1 MAEETKDENVVG
13 ALNTANNQGNNNDNK
28 PKTTVEA
35 PDLSAQFAALDKVAQ
50 LYSDAQNEFQIKSKA
65 QLDAERKRFKRNKI
79 VSALGDGIS
88 AIANMVG
95 TANYAP
101 NMYTGNKLS
110 DAAQARYD
118 RMVKDYDDRKANY
131 LKAAD
136 GKAKV
141 EQERAKLMQQNWKD
155 KLEMQ
160 LKSADND
167 RKDEL
172 NKSHIA
178 VNDSQIGYNQQR
190 TATEAQRTDKA
201 ATEAEYAE
209 RQEIANLNK
218 KQSDINRNNSATNLN
233 NTRADKETRGKVCG
247 TLLGKEY
254 TNSRDYDKA
263 VVDEAQ
269 KLGIPLK
276 ERKNV
281 LGEEMRRPIR
291 ELAAEVERVAAERAA
306 EDEMNSYKRK

>member
-1 MAEETKDENVVG
+1 MADETKDEHVVG
-13 ALNTANNQGNNNDNK
+13 AQSTTTAPISDNK
-28 PKTTVEA
+28 PKATVEA

-50 LYSDAQNEFQIKSKA
+50 LYNDAQNDFQMKSKA

-190 TATEAQRTDKA
+190 TATEVQRTDKA
-201 ATEAEYAE
+201 ATEAEYAPKQE
-209 RQEIANLNK
+209 EATLEKTNAQTRQAE
-218 KQSDINRNNSATNLN
+218 SATNLN
-233 NTRADKETRGKVCG
+233 NTKSVNETGKVVG
-247 TLLGKEY
+247 TLLNKKYTEKNEY
-254 TNSRDYDKA
+254 EKDVLKAARKYGIEINMRTNYTGGQR
-263 VVDEAQ
+263 Q
-269 KLGIPLK
+269 
-276 ERKNV
+276 
-281 LGEEMRRPIR
+281 RPIN